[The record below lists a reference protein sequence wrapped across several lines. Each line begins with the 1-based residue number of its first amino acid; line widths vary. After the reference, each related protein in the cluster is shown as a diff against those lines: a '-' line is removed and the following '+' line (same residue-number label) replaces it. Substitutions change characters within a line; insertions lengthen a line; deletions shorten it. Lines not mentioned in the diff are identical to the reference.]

1 MSDKLI
7 VILDTGYKSYQY
19 EKKLFNNAGFDLRLF
34 PGGRND
40 RKAKLEFARE
50 AVGALIRWTEIDD
63 QFLNTT
69 QNLKA
74 IVRYGVGYDNI
85 DVDAATTHGVKV
97 SIVQSYANQSVS
109 DHTLALI
116 YACTRAIPKGQKEL
130 KTIFGQPPIEN
141 IFELHNKTL
150 GIIGLGR
157 IGSTFCLKAQ
167 SLFNRILAVDPYI
180 PDQRF
185 KKFGA
190 LKSELNELLSES
202 DVISLHCNLSNE
214 TRRLIDMNKFLLM
227 RKRPVLINTS
237 RGPVI
242 NENDLLTALNK
253 GLIHS
258 AGVDV
263 FEDEPPLEKQDQLL
277 AHPNLIATGH
287 YAWYSDTALKELQKR
302 AADNLL
308 SMLQNKIP
316 DDCLNP

>member
-7 VILDTGYKSYQY
+7 VVLDTGYKSYEY
-19 EKKLFNNAGFDLRLF
+19 EKMLFTNAGYDFRLF
-34 PGGRND
+34 PGNRND
-40 RKAKLEFARE
+40 RIAKLEFARE
-50 AVGALIRWTEIDD
+50 AVGVLIRWTKIDD
-63 QFLNTT
+63 KFLNAT

-85 DVDAATTHGVKV
+85 DVEAAIAHQVKV

-116 YACTRAIPKGQKEL
+116 YACARALPKGQKEL
-130 KTIFGQPPIEN
+130 KTLFGQPPIEK

-157 IGSTFCLKAQ
+157 IGSTFCLKAKP
-167 SLFNRILAVDPYI
+167 LFKKVLAHDPYI

-190 LKSELNELLSES
+190 SKSEINELLSES
-202 DVISLHCNLSNE
+202 DVISLHCNLTDE
-214 TRRLIDMNKFLLM
+214 TKGLIDIHKFFLM

-263 FEDEPPLEKQDQLL
+263 FEDEPPLEKQDELL